1 MAEEAQSLRAVYG
14 TAESTRKEL
23 EVASNTNSP
32 AYQEK
37 VDAALK
43 AYEQCLRIADQIS
56 LFSPNES
63 LEDISSTDLQ

>member
-1 MAEEAQSLRAVYG
+1 MAEEPQSLRVVYG
-14 TAESTRKEL
+14 TAERTRKEL

-43 AYEQCLRIADQIS
+43 AYEQCLRTADQIS

-63 LEDISSTDLQ
+63 LDDISSGDLQ